1 MLYRALL
8 LLITGLFITMW
19 TLLIRSE
26 VQPSGNSLRALP
38 VENVLREMF
47 QNEKPSQLVI
57 HDGSQR
63 IGTLR
68 LTGQG
73 EAADGTRTLQYFG
86 NAQLELPG
94 AGPQRSAWNG
104 EIVVTPDWQVK
115 SFSLSAASRGAAKN
129 AGPATQFELLVSP
142 LKQTASYVLKA
153 GPNVVDQQTYSTDE
167 AGLTALLDHLEIDPM
182 WWKQFRSGHGPK
194 PVITARQASLVVENV
209 KLETSLLTVIVN
221 GQTLLEVHLSQ
232 LGEVLQARTLFGWT
246 LDVR

>member
-26 VQPSGNSLRALP
+26 VEPGGNSLRALP
-38 VENVLREMF
+38 VEHVLKEMF

-73 EAADGTRTLQYFG
+73 EAADGTRAMQYFG
-86 NAQLELPG
+86 NAQLEFPG

-104 EIVVTPDWQVK
+104 EIVVTPDWEVK
-115 SFSLSAASRGAAKN
+115 SFSLSAASRGAAKD
-129 AGPATQFELLVSP
+129 AGPATQFELLVSTVDH
-142 LKQTASYVLKA
+142 TASYVIKS
-153 GPNVVDQQTYSTDE
+153 GPTVVDRQTFSTDE
-167 AGLTALLDHLEIDPM
+167 AGFTALLDHFEIDPM
-182 WWKQFRSGHGPK
+182 WRKQFHPGHGPK
-194 PVITARQASLVVENV
+194 PVISARQASLVVDNV
-209 KLETSLLTVIVN
+209 KLETALLTVIVN

-232 LGEVLQARTLFGWT
+232 LGEVLQAKTLFGWT

>member
-8 LLITGLFITMW
+8 LLITASFITMW

-26 VQPSGNSLRALP
+26 VQPGGNSLRALP
-38 VENVLREMF
+38 VERVLREVF
-47 QNEKPSQLVI
+47 QCEKPSQLVI

-73 EAADGTRTLQYFG
+73 EAADGTRALQYFG
-86 NAQLELPG
+86 NARIELPG
-94 AGPQRSAWNG
+94 AGPQHSAWNG
-104 EIVVTPDWQVK
+104 EIVVTPDWGIK
-115 SFSLSAASRGAAKN
+115 SFSLSAASRGAGKN

-142 LKQTASYVLKA
+142 LDQTASYVVKS
-153 GPNVVDQQTYSTDE
+153 GPNVIDRQAFSTDE
-167 AGLTALLDHLEIDPM
+167 AGLTALLDHFEVDPI
-182 WWKQFRSGHGPK
+182 WRKQFRPGAGPK
-194 PVITARQASLVVENV
+194 PVLSARQASLVVENV
-209 KLETSLLTVIVN
+209 KLETWLLTVVVN
-221 GQTLLEVHLSQ
+221 GQTLLEVHISE